1 MKERDMAEV
10 TTFVAER
17 RDRAGRGPA
26 RALRRAGKVPAI
38 VYGGKAEPLMVA
50 VTAKAVKHE
59 LQGNPRFF
67 SSLLELELAGERLRV
82 LPREAQLHPVTDEPL
97 HLDFIRA
104 AAGGRVTVEVPVVF
118 KNDAASPGLK
128 RGGVLN
134 IVRREVE
141 LSCPV
146 DAIPAELVVDLTGV
160 DIGDS
165 VHISHISL
173 PEGVRPT
180 ITDRDF
186 TICGVTPPTKVVE
199 AAPAAEEVK
208 APAEEEKKAES

>member
-1 MKERDMAEV
+1 MAEV
-10 TTFVAER
+10 ITFAAER
-17 RDRAGRGPA
+17 RDKGGRGPA
-26 RALRRAGKVPAI
+26 RALRRTGKVPAI
-38 VYGGKAEPLMVA
+38 VYGGKEEPLMVA
-50 VTAKAVKHE
+50 VTAKEVKRE
-59 LQGNPRFF
+59 LTGNPRFF
-67 SSLLELELAGERLRV
+67 SALLELDLAGERLRV

-104 AAGGRVTVEVPVVF
+104 AVGGRVTVEVPVLF
-118 KNDAASPGLK
+118 RNEPASPGLK

-134 IVRREVE
+134 IVRREIE

-146 DAIPAELVVDLTGV
+146 DAIPAEIVVDLTGV

-165 VHISHISL
+165 VHISHIKL

-186 TICGVTPPTKVVE
+186 TIASIVPPTVATE
-199 AAPAAEEVK
+199 TTEGAAE
-208 APAEEEKKAES
+208 APTT